1 MIEINNISKALP
13 YKYFKQYFDKA
24 ISNNQ
29 ENLEAVSISSLD
41 LNSMEVESRFVNLKY
56 INHDKWIFFT
66 NYNSPKSK
74 AFDTHDQVSA
84 LFYWNKINTQI
95 RMKAKIEQCTVSL
108 SDQHFAK
115 RSHEKNAIAVSS
127 KQSEAIESYEMV
139 INNYKEVLNNN
150 AILSS
155 RPESWGGFSFTPYYF
170 EFWEGSDFRLNK
182 RVSYSLV
189 NSKWVK
195 AYLQP

>member
-84 LFYWNKINTQI
+84 LFYWNKINT
-95 RMKAKIEQCTVSL
+95 
-108 SDQHFAK
+108 
-115 RSHEKNAIAVSS
+115 
-127 KQSEAIESYEMV
+127 
-139 INNYKEVLNNN
+139 
-150 AILSS
+150 
-155 RPESWGGFSFTPYYF
+155 
-170 EFWEGSDFRLNK
+170 
-182 RVSYSLV
+182 
-189 NSKWVK
+189 
-195 AYLQP
+195 